1 MFTLGGGGGG
11 LGFFGLGRGVGSK
24 LENHLNLIY
33 TLIHFFVVFK
43 FERWTDKNP

>member
-24 LENHLNLIY
+24 IENKILIACM
-33 TLIHFFVVFK
+33 TLFCK
-43 FERWTDKNP
+43 EGKYLSGGLQDP